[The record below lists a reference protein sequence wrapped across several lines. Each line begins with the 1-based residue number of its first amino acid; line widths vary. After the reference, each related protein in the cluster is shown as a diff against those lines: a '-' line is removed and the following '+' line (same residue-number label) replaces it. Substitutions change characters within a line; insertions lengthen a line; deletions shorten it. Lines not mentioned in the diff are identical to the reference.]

1 MSDSPAETSPT
12 APERRGELHI
22 VAKAI
27 ERLATLAAGRVPGV
41 TQTASGLDKVVGR
54 SYPRADSTV
63 AGDTVRLSMDIAV
76 LWPHGAGEVARG
88 VRSEV
93 TREVGNLTGL
103 SVASVDVTVARFEQ
117 QAASISSATPKRRL
131 E

>member
-1 MSDSPAETSPT
+1 MAESSAPSSTT
-12 APERRGELHI
+12 AIDRRGELHI
-22 VAKAI
+22 AGKAI
-27 ERLATLAAGRVPGV
+27 ERLATLAAQRVSGV
-41 TQTASGLDKVVGR
+41 TRTGSGLDKMVGR

-63 AGDTVRLSMDIAV
+63 AGNTVRLSVDVAV
-76 LWPHGAGEVARG
+76 LWPHGAGEVARA
-88 VRSEV
+88 VRAEV

-117 QAASISSATPKRRL
+117 PTDQTAAATPRRRV